1 MTLLF
6 RLFDLYVEF
15 VVSHVR
21 EFAEDDTWRG
31 LAIEGVF
38 RFRGSWWACGTGR
51 LVCYVAPRARFFTV
65 YAWVYDAVIPTF
77 FRGRE
82 SGDRMKVLLV
92 GTRSRCAYE

>member
-31 LAIEGVF
+31 LVIEGTLSF
-38 RFRGSWWACGTGR
+38 TG
-51 LVCYVAPRARFFTV
+51 
-65 YAWVYDAVIPTF
+65 
-77 FRGRE
+77 E
-82 SGDRMKVLLV
+82 LV
-92 GTRSRCAYE
+92 GLWDRTSCVV